1 MQIAKYI
8 QRDASINKQSNYPIK
23 KLNYNMYKT
32 VTVYTI
38 GYVSQQ
44 IKFQQFL
51 KNKKNTPFIKKRKS
65 KLSAR
70 HIIKDK
76 LQPFCPCILNKAN
89 NNKTT
94 VKTIR
99 AK

>member
-38 GYVSQQ
+38 RYVSQR

-51 KNKKNTPFIKKRKS
+51 KNKK
-65 KLSAR
+65 
-70 HIIKDK
+70 
-76 LQPFCPCILNKAN
+76 
-89 NNKTT
+89 
-94 VKTIR
+94 
-99 AK
+99 